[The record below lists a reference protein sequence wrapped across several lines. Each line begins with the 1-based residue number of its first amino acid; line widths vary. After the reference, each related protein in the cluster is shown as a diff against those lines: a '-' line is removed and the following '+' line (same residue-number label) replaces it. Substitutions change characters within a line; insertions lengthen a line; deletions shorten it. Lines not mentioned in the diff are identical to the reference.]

1 MKGEQNKMEKQ
12 QETANRIMINAK
24 EAAQMLGC
32 KPGLAYK
39 IIRELNTD
47 LKARGKITL
56 RGKINRQY
64 FLDKVNVE

>member
-1 MKGEQNKMEKQ
+1 METINSVMI
-12 QETANRIMINAK
+12 TAP

-39 IIRELNTD
+39 IIRELNAD

-56 RGKINRQY
+56 RGKINRKY
-64 FLDKVNVE
+64 FLKKINVENVD